1 MKETGSTVTPAV
13 TGRQAFEAGAGSE
26 QPASLGAPTPSA
38 SAGKAR
44 DPWLDNARFILL
56 AFVVVDHF
64 SWPLLK
70 GSETMNTLFYWLHL
84 FHMPAF
90 VMVTGYVSRSVVV
103 NDAKAKGLVTRVL
116 VPYLIF
122 QTLYQLADPL
132 IRKQELVRWS
142 PLTPAWLM
150 WFLAA
155 MLVWR
160 LMTPYL
166 LRIRGIL
173 AISVAVSLLTGTI
186 GGVSHMLSLDRVLSF
201 LPFYVLGLVIRPT
214 HLALLRTLPARICG
228 IAVLV
233 AAWPISA
240 VLADRLGV
248 HWIFWDRSYES
259 MGSTALHGVAV
270 RALLMLLAVLTSAA
284 VLALSPTG
292 KSWMTA
298 LGVGS
303 LYGYL
308 LHGFVAWGFK
318 WTPIHEWFHGPARE
332 VLFLAGCVVLTAAL
346 CSPWTQRV
354 MRPLVEPRSD
364 WLLRPRDGAAA
375 R

>member
-1 MKETGSTVTPAV
+1 
-13 TGRQAFEAGAGSE
+13 
-26 QPASLGAPTPSA
+26 
-38 SAGKAR
+38 
-44 DPWLDNARFILL
+44 LDNARFILL

-70 GSETMNTLFYWLHL
+70 NSETMTTLFYWLHL

-90 VMVTGYVSRSVVV
+90 VMVTGFVSRSLVV
-103 NDAKAKGLVTRVL
+103 NDAKARGLVTRVL

-132 IRKQELVRWS
+132 IRKQELVRWA

-166 LRIRGIL
+166 LRIRWIL
-173 AISVAVSLLTGTI
+173 PISVVVSLVAGAI

-201 LPFYVLGLVIRPT
+201 LPFYVLGLVIRRE
-214 HLALLRTLPARICG
+214 HLALLRTLPARIAG
-228 IAVLV
+228 ILVLV

-240 VLADRLGV
+240 LLADRLGV
-248 HWIFWDRSYES
+248 HWIFWDRSYAS
-259 MGSTALHGVAV
+259 MGSATLAGIGI
-270 RALLMLLAVLTSAA
+270 RALLIVLAVLTSAA
-284 VLALSPTG
+284 ILALTPPG
-292 KSWMTA
+292 RSWMTA
-298 LGVGS
+298 FGMGS

-308 LHGFVAWGFK
+308 LHGFAAWAFK
-318 WTPIHEWFHGPARE
+318 WTPVHEWFHGAFRE
-332 VLFLAGCVVLTAAL
+332 GLFLAGCVALTAAL
-346 CSPWTQRV
+346 CSPPVQRV
-354 MRPLVEPRSD
+354 LRPLVEPRTD
-364 WLLRPRDGAAA
+364 WLLLPRDGAQAS
-375 R
+375 RR